1 MPGREPFRDRAQ
13 AGAALAERLASRAD
27 VPGTV
32 VLALPRGGVPV
43 AAPVAARLHAPLDV
57 LVVRKL
63 GVPTQPE
70 LAMGALAGI
79 AGDVVTVLHERVL
92 RAARIPPS
100 VLESVRAAELAE
112 LHRREQAYRRDLPAL
127 EVAGRT
133 AVVVDDGA
141 ATGSTVLA
149 AIRAL
154 RRRGVGQVVVGLPV
168 CPPDTAAAL
177 EREADELVCLRVP
190 AGFEAVGLEYA
201 RFAPPADAEVRALLL
216 SSRAP

>member
-1 MPGREPFRDRAQ
+1 MPGREPFSDRAQ
-13 AGAALAERLASRAD
+13 AGAALADRLAARAED
-27 VPGTV
+27 PAAV

-43 AAPVAARLHAPLDV
+43 AVPVAARLHAPLDV

-63 GVPTQPE
+63 GVPVQPE

-92 RAARIPPS
+92 RAARIPQS

-112 LHRREQAYRRDLPAL
+112 LHRRERAYRRDLPAL

-141 ATGSTVLA
+141 ATGSTVRA
-149 AIRAL
+149 AIAAL
-154 RRRGVGQVVVGLPV
+154 RRRGVARVVVALPV

-177 EREADELVCLRVP
+177 AREADELVCLRVP
-190 AGFEAVGLEYA
+190 ARFEAVGLEYA
-201 RFAPPADAEVRALLL
+201 SFAPPSDAEVRSLLL